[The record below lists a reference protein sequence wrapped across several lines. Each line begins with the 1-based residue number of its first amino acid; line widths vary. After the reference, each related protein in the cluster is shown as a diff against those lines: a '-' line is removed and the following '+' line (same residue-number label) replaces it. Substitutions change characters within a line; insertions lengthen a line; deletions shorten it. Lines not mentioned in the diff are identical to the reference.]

1 MVDSKDSLPV
11 LRSANDRSSGRH
23 RCRADEGNQSRCLS
37 SWEIA
42 TAGQVSFQNAGAQRG
57 PVAISRSPD
66 MALKGHP
73 LGLRFSGVSRLHI
86 RREFYIER
94 HGQSFQRILSSFYGT
109 RFSLENSS
117 SGCDAQIPFS

>member
-1 MVDSKDSLPV
+1 MPFIVG
-11 LRSANDRSSGRH
+11 NCNGR
-23 RCRADEGNQSRCLS
+23 
-37 SWEIA
+37 
-42 TAGQVSFQNAGAQRG
+42 AGFVSERWGSTGA
-57 PVAISRSPD
+57 VAISRSPD